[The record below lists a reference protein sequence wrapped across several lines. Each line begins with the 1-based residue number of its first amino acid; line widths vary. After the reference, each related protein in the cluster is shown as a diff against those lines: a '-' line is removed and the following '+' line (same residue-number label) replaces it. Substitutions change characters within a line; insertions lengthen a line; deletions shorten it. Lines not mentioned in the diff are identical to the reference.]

1 MLIRV
6 FEGQHIEAE
15 PGQARDYAVGHAV
28 LVEQPGRLLQVLAA
42 GHAEAEM
49 IQAHPIRVETVAGC
63 AIGRSP
69 IIRLPRIMTTPP
81 NRTRNT
87 SSAAGSP
94 GGGDST
100 ATWKPSR
107 LV

>member
-1 MLIRV
+1 M
-6 FEGQHIEAE
+6 
-15 PGQARDYAVGHAV
+15 GHAV
-28 LVEQPGRLLQVLAA
+28 LVEQRRRLLQVRTA

-49 IQAHPIRVETVAGC
+49 VQAHPIRVELVSGG

-69 IIRLPRIMTTPP
+69 MIRLPRTMTTPP
-81 NRTRNT
+81 NSTRNT
-87 SSAAGSP
+87 SSSAGSP